1 MRVDRTPLT
10 VRRGFPRETIMN
22 KKPVEV
28 SVSELEEIL
37 DRYLDSGESVNFA
50 LKIVGH
56 PGVGKSAIVRQAAG
70 RKNRLFIDTRL
81 AFKENVDLGGYPVP
95 DASEARMIYYRPR
108 FIPPAEVPE
117 GRDGIVWFLDESNRA
132 HPTVIQTLFQIIT
145 DRRCGEHELPSNTCI
160 ILAGNLGDEDNTTIT
175 DFDDSALDGRLVIV
189 QLKPT
194 AADWIRWAGREGI
207 HPSVVRY
214 ITIYPEKL
222 WDERNINP
230 NPRGWHQ
237 VSQAIAVS
245 YGLNGEEELVRFLS
259 ENPASTLEKVIVSLV
274 GTVAGSDFTA
284 QITRPRRIT
293 TADVLS
299 GDREKLDGMRN
310 GSIPSEDLL
319 WAVSGALSHLRE
331 KNTLLKGEF
340 FGEDL
345 KELAGTLLFVGHS
358 RADRRISFFYT
369 LLRQCG
375 LYSLVPAALALLDE
389 ADRAPIRAAFGAIL
403 EDN

>member
-1 MRVDRTPLT
+1 
-10 VRRGFPRETIMN
+10 MN

-28 SVSELEEIL
+28 NVTELEDIL
-37 DRYLDSGESVNFA
+37 DRYLDSGDRVNYA

-56 PGVGKSAIVRQAAG
+56 PGVGKSAIVRQAAE

-95 DASEARMIYYRPR
+95 DAAEGRMIYYRPR

-145 DRRCGEHELPSNTCI
+145 DRRCGEHDLPPETCI

-194 AADWIRWAGREGI
+194 AADWIRWAAREGV
-207 HPSVVRY
+207 HPSVIRY

-237 VSQAIAVS
+237 VSQAIRVS
-245 YGLNGEEELVRFLS
+245 YGLEGEDELRRFLA
-259 ENPASTLEKVIVSLV
+259 ENGGTTLEKMIVSLV
-274 GTVAGSDFTA
+274 GLVAGSDFTS
-284 QITRPRRIT
+284 QLTRPRRIT
-293 TADVLS
+293 TADVLN
-299 GDREKLDGMRN
+299 GDGEKLEGMLDGR
-310 GSIPSEDLL
+310 IPSEDIL
-319 WAVSGALSHLRE
+319 WAVSGALSHLRD
-331 KNTLLKGEF
+331 KNMLLKGEF
-340 FGEDL
+340 LGEDL
-345 KELAGTLLFVGHS
+345 EELAHTLLFVGHS
-358 RADRRISFFYT
+358 RADRRISFFYV

-375 LYSLVPAALALLDE
+375 LFSLVPAALSLLDE
-389 ADRAPIRAAFGAIL
+389 ADRIALRAAFGAIL

>member
-1 MRVDRTPLT
+1 
-10 VRRGFPRETIMN
+10 MN

-28 SVSELEEIL
+28 NVTELEEIL
-37 DRYLDSGESVNFA
+37 DRYLDSGDRVNYA

-56 PGVGKSAIVRQAAG
+56 PGVGKSAIVRQAAE

-95 DASEARMIYYRPR
+95 DAAEGRMIYYRPR

-145 DRRCGEHELPSNTCI
+145 DRRCGEHDLPPETCI

-194 AADWIRWAGREGI
+194 AADWIRWAAREGV
-207 HPSVVRY
+207 HPSVIRY

-237 VSQAIAVS
+237 VSQAIRVS
-245 YGLNGEEELVRFLS
+245 YELEGEDELRRFLA
-259 ENPASTLEKVIVSLV
+259 ENGGTTLEKMIVSLV
-274 GTVAGSDFTA
+274 GLVAGSDFTS
-284 QITRPRRIT
+284 QLTRPRRIT
-293 TADVLS
+293 TADVLN
-299 GDREKLDGMRN
+299 GDGEKLEGMLDGR
-310 GSIPSEDLL
+310 IPSEDIL
-319 WAVSGALSHLRE
+319 WAVSGALSHLRD
-331 KNTLLKGEF
+331 KNMLLKGEF
-340 FGEDL
+340 LGEDL
-345 KELAGTLLFVGHS
+345 EELAHTLLFVGHS
-358 RADRRISFFYT
+358 RADRRISFFYV

-375 LYSLVPAALALLDE
+375 LFSLVPAALSLLDE
-389 ADRAPIRAAFGAIL
+389 ADRIALRAAFGAIL

>member
-1 MRVDRTPLT
+1 
-10 VRRGFPRETIMN
+10 MN

-28 SVSELEEIL
+28 NVCELEEIL
-37 DRYLDSGESVNFA
+37 DRHLESGASLNYA

-56 PGVGKSAIVRQAAG
+56 PGVGKSAIVRQAAE

-95 DASEARMIYYRPR
+95 DPTEKRMIYYRPR
-108 FIPPAEVPE
+108 FIPPAEAPE
-117 GRDGIVWFLDESNRA
+117 GFDGIVWFLDESNRA

-194 AADWIRWAGREGI
+194 ASDWIKWANREGI
-207 HPSVVRY
+207 HPAVIRY
-214 ITIYPEKL
+214 LSIYPEKL

-237 VSQAIAVS
+237 VSQAVSVS
-245 YGLNGEEELVRFLS
+245 YGLAGEEELVRFLS
-259 ENPASTLEKVIVSLV
+259 ENPGSTLEKIIISLV
-274 GTVAGSDFTA
+274 GMVAGSDFTS
-284 QITRPRRIT
+284 QMTRPRRIS
-293 TADVLS
+293 TADVLA
-299 GDREKLDGMRN
+299 GNREKLEGMRD
-310 GSIPSEDLL
+310 GSIPSEDIL

-331 KNTLLKGEF
+331 KNELLKGDF
-340 FGEDL
+340 VGEDL
-345 KELAGTLLFVGHS
+345 RELAGTLLFVGHS

-375 LYSLVPAALALLDE
+375 LFSLIPAALSLLAE
-389 ADRAPIRAAFGAIL
+389 ADRASIKAAFGAIL
-403 EDN
+403 EEN

>member
-1 MRVDRTPLT
+1 
-10 VRRGFPRETIMN
+10 MN

-28 SVSELEEIL
+28 NVCELEEIL
-37 DRYLDSGESVNFA
+37 DRHLESGASLNYA

-56 PGVGKSAIVRQAAG
+56 PGVGKSAIVRQAAE

-95 DASEARMIYYRPR
+95 DPTEKRMIYYRPR
-108 FIPPAEVPE
+108 FIPPAEAPE
-117 GRDGIVWFLDESNRA
+117 GFDGIVWFLDESNRA

-194 AADWIRWAGREGI
+194 ASDWIKWANREGI
-207 HPSVVRY
+207 HPAVIRY
-214 ITIYPEKL
+214 LSIYPEKL

-237 VSQAIAVS
+237 VSQAVSVS
-245 YGLNGEEELVRFLS
+245 YGLAGEEELVRFLS
-259 ENPASTLEKVIVSLV
+259 ENPGSTLEKIIISLV
-274 GTVAGSDFTA
+274 GMVAGSDFTS
-284 QITRPRRIT
+284 QMTRPRRIS
-293 TADVLS
+293 TADVLA
-299 GDREKLDGMRN
+299 GNREKLEGMRD
-310 GSIPSEDLL
+310 GSIPSEDIL

-331 KNTLLKGEF
+331 KNELLKGDF
-340 FGEDL
+340 VGEDL
-345 KELAGTLLFVGHS
+345 RELAGTLLFVGHS

-375 LYSLVPAALALLDE
+375 LFSLIPAALSLLDE
-389 ADRAPIRAAFGAIL
+389 ADRTSIKSAFGAIL
-403 EDN
+403 EEN

>member
-1 MRVDRTPLT
+1 
-10 VRRGFPRETIMN
+10 MN

-28 SVSELEEIL
+28 NVAELEDIL
-37 DRYLDSGESVNFA
+37 DRYLDSGDRVNYA

-56 PGVGKSAIVRQAAG
+56 PGVGKSAIVRQAAK

-95 DASEARMIYYRPR
+95 DAAEGRMIYYRPR

-145 DRRCGEHELPSNTCI
+145 DRRCGEHDLPAETCI

-194 AADWIRWAGREGI
+194 AADWIRWAHREGI
-207 HPSVVRY
+207 HPSVLRY

-222 WDERNINP
+222 WDERTINP

-237 VSQAIAVS
+237 VSQAIRVS
-245 YGLNGEEELVRFLS
+245 YGLECEDELRRFLE
-259 ENPASTLEKVIVSLV
+259 ENAGTTLEKMIVSLV
-274 GTVAGSDFTA
+274 GLVAGSDFTS
-284 QITRPRRIT
+284 QLIRPRRIT
-293 TADVLS
+293 TADVLK
-299 GDREKLDGMRN
+299 GDGEKLDGMRE
-310 GSIPSEDLL
+310 GRIPSEDIL
-319 WAVSGALSHLRE
+319 WAVSGALSHLRD
-331 KNTLLKGEF
+331 KNMLLKGEF
-340 FGEDL
+340 IGEDL
-345 KELAGTLLFVGHS
+345 EELAHTLLFVGHS

-375 LYSLVPAALALLDE
+375 LFSLVPRALSLVGDG
-389 ADRAPIRAAFGAIL
+389 DRSVIRAAFAGML
-403 EDN
+403 EDA

>member
-1 MRVDRTPLT
+1 
-10 VRRGFPRETIMN
+10 MN

-28 SVSELEEIL
+28 NVCELEEIL
-37 DRYLDSGESVNFA
+37 DRHLESGASLNYA

-56 PGVGKSAIVRQAAG
+56 PGVGKSAIVRQAAE

-95 DASEARMIYYRPR
+95 DPTEKRMIYYRPR
-108 FIPPAEVPE
+108 FIPPAEAPE
-117 GRDGIVWFLDESNRA
+117 GFDGIVWFLDESNRA

-194 AADWIRWAGREGI
+194 ASDWIKWANREGI
-207 HPSVVRY
+207 HPAVIRY
-214 ITIYPEKL
+214 LSIYPEKL

-237 VSQAIAVS
+237 VSQAVSVS
-245 YGLNGEEELVRFLS
+245 YGLAGEEELVRFLS
-259 ENPASTLEKVIVSLV
+259 ENPGSTLEKIIISLV
-274 GTVAGSDFTA
+274 GMVAGSDFTS
-284 QITRPRRIT
+284 QMTRPRRIS

-299 GDREKLDGMRN
+299 GNREKLEGMRD
-310 GSIPSEDLL
+310 GSIPSEDIL

-331 KNTLLKGEF
+331 KNELLKGDF
-340 FGEDL
+340 VGEDL
-345 KELAGTLLFVGHS
+345 RELAGTLLFVGHS

-375 LYSLVPAALALLDE
+375 LFSLIPAALSLLDE
-389 ADRAPIRAAFGAIL
+389 ADRTSIKSAFGAIL
-403 EDN
+403 EEN

>member
-1 MRVDRTPLT
+1 
-10 VRRGFPRETIMN
+10 MN

-28 SVSELEEIL
+28 NVSELEKIL
-37 DRYLDSGESVNFA
+37 DRHLESGASLNYA

-56 PGVGKSAIVRQAAG
+56 PGVGKSAIVRQAAE

-95 DASEARMIYYRPR
+95 DPTEKRMIYYRPR
-108 FIPPAEVPE
+108 FIPPAEAPE
-117 GRDGIVWFLDESNRA
+117 GFDGIVWFLDESNRA

-194 AADWIRWAGREGI
+194 ASDWIKWANREGI
-207 HPSVVRY
+207 HPAVIRY
-214 ITIYPEKL
+214 LSIYPEKL

-237 VSQAIAVS
+237 VSQAVSVS
-245 YGLNGEEELVRFLS
+245 YGLAGEEELVRFLS
-259 ENPASTLEKVIVSLV
+259 ENPGSTLEKIIISLV
-274 GTVAGSDFTA
+274 GMVAGSDFTS
-284 QITRPRRIT
+284 QMTRPRRIS
-293 TADVLS
+293 TADVLA
-299 GDREKLDGMRN
+299 GNREKLEGMRD
-310 GSIPSEDLL
+310 GSIPSEDIL

-331 KNTLLKGEF
+331 KNELLKGDF
-340 FGEDL
+340 VGEDL
-345 KELAGTLLFVGHS
+345 RELAGTLLFVGHS

-375 LYSLVPAALALLDE
+375 LFSLIPAALSLLDE
-389 ADRAPIRAAFGAIL
+389 ADRASIKAAFGAIL
-403 EDN
+403 EEN

>member
-1 MRVDRTPLT
+1 
-10 VRRGFPRETIMN
+10 MN

-28 SVSELEEIL
+28 NVTELEDIL
-37 DRYLDSGESVNFA
+37 DRYLDSGDRVNYA

-56 PGVGKSAIVRQAAG
+56 PGVGKSAIVRQAAE

-95 DASEARMIYYRPR
+95 DAAEGRMIYYRPR

-145 DRRCGEHELPSNTCI
+145 DRRCGEHDLPPETCI

-194 AADWIRWAGREGI
+194 AADWIRWAAREGV
-207 HPSVVRY
+207 HPSVIRY

-237 VSQAIAVS
+237 VSQAIRVS
-245 YGLNGEEELVRFLS
+245 YGLEGEDELRRFLA
-259 ENPASTLEKVIVSLV
+259 ENGGTTLEKMIVSLV
-274 GTVAGSDFTA
+274 GLVVGSDFTS
-284 QITRPRRIT
+284 QLTRPRRIT
-293 TADVLS
+293 TADVLN
-299 GDREKLDGMRN
+299 GDGEKLEGMRD
-310 GSIPSEDLL
+310 GRIPSEDIL
-319 WAVSGALSHLRE
+319 WAVSGALSHLRD
-331 KNTLLKGEF
+331 KNMLLKGEF
-340 FGEDL
+340 IGEDL
-345 KELAGTLLFVGHS
+345 EELAHTLLFVGHS
-358 RADRRISFFYT
+358 RADRRISFFYV

-375 LYSLVPAALALLDE
+375 LFSLVPAALSLLDE
-389 ADRAPIRAAFGAIL
+389 ADRIALRAAFGAIL

>member
-1 MRVDRTPLT
+1 
-10 VRRGFPRETIMN
+10 MN

-28 SVSELEEIL
+28 NVTELEDIL
-37 DRYLDSGESVNFA
+37 DRYLDSGDRVNYA

-56 PGVGKSAIVRQAAG
+56 PGVGKSAIVRQAAE

-95 DASEARMIYYRPR
+95 DAAEGRMIYYRPR

-145 DRRCGEHELPSNTCI
+145 DRRCGEHDLPPETCI

-194 AADWIRWAGREGI
+194 AADWIRWAAREGV
-207 HPSVVRY
+207 HPSVIRY

-237 VSQAIAVS
+237 VSQAIRVS
-245 YGLNGEEELVRFLS
+245 YGLEGEDELRRFLA
-259 ENPASTLEKVIVSLV
+259 ENGGTTLEKMIVSLV
-274 GTVAGSDFTA
+274 GLVAGSDFTS
-284 QITRPRRIT
+284 QLTRPRRIT
-293 TADVLS
+293 TADVLN
-299 GDREKLDGMRN
+299 GDGEKLEGMRD
-310 GSIPSEDLL
+310 GRIPSEDIL
-319 WAVSGALSHLRE
+319 WAVSGALSHLRD
-331 KNTLLKGEF
+331 KNMLLKGEF
-340 FGEDL
+340 IGEDL
-345 KELAGTLLFVGHS
+345 EELAHTLLFVGHS
-358 RADRRISFFYT
+358 RADRRISFFYV

-375 LYSLVPAALALLDE
+375 LFSLVPAALSLLDE
-389 ADRAPIRAAFGAIL
+389 ADRIALRAAFGAIL

>member
-1 MRVDRTPLT
+1 
-10 VRRGFPRETIMN
+10 MN

-28 SVSELEEIL
+28 NVCELEEIL
-37 DRYLDSGESVNFA
+37 DRHLESGASLNYA

-56 PGVGKSAIVRQAAG
+56 PGVGKSAIVRQAAE

-95 DASEARMIYYRPR
+95 DPTEKRMIYYRPR
-108 FIPPAEVPE
+108 FIPPAEAPE
-117 GRDGIVWFLDESNRA
+117 GFDGIVWFLDESNRA

-194 AADWIRWAGREGI
+194 ASDWIKWANREGI
-207 HPSVVRY
+207 HPAVIRY
-214 ITIYPEKL
+214 LSIYPEKL

-237 VSQAIAVS
+237 VSQAVSVS
-245 YGLNGEEELVRFLS
+245 YGLAGEEELVRFLS
-259 ENPASTLEKVIVSLV
+259 ENPGSTLEKIIISLV
-274 GTVAGSDFTA
+274 GMVAGSDFTS
-284 QITRPRRIT
+284 QMTRPRRIS
-293 TADVLS
+293 TADVLA
-299 GDREKLDGMRN
+299 GNREKLEGMRD
-310 GSIPSEDLL
+310 GSIPSEDIL

-331 KNTLLKGEF
+331 KNELLKGDF
-340 FGEDL
+340 VGEDL
-345 KELAGTLLFVGHS
+345 RELAGTLLFVGHS

-375 LYSLVPAALALLDE
+375 LFSLIPAALSLLDE
-389 ADRAPIRAAFGAIL
+389 ADRASIKAAFGAIL
-403 EDN
+403 EEN

>member
-1 MRVDRTPLT
+1 
-10 VRRGFPRETIMN
+10 MN

-28 SVSELEEIL
+28 NVTELEEIL
-37 DRYLDSGESVNFA
+37 DRYLDSGDRVNYA

-56 PGVGKSAIVRQAAG
+56 PGVGKSAIVRQAAE

-95 DASEARMIYYRPR
+95 DAAEGRMIYYRPR

-132 HPTVIQTLFQIIT
+132 HPTVIQTLCQIIT
-145 DRRCGEHELPSNTCI
+145 DRRCGEHDLPPETCI

-194 AADWIRWAGREGI
+194 AADWIRWAAREGV
-207 HPSVVRY
+207 HTSVIRY

-237 VSQAIAVS
+237 VSQAIRVS
-245 YGLNGEEELVRFLS
+245 YELEGEDELRRFLA
-259 ENPASTLEKVIVSLV
+259 ENGGTTLEKMIVSLV
-274 GTVAGSDFTA
+274 GLVAGSDFTS
-284 QITRPRRIT
+284 QLTRPRRIT
-293 TADVLS
+293 TADVLN
-299 GDREKLDGMRN
+299 GDGEKLEGMLDGR
-310 GSIPSEDLL
+310 IPSEDIL
-319 WAVSGALSHLRE
+319 WAVSGALSHLRD
-331 KNTLLKGEF
+331 KNMLLKGEF
-340 FGEDL
+340 LGEDL
-345 KELAGTLLFVGHS
+345 EELAHTLLFVGHS
-358 RADRRISFFYT
+358 RADRRISFFYV

-375 LYSLVPAALALLDE
+375 LFSLVPAALSLLDE
-389 ADRAPIRAAFGAIL
+389 ADRIALRAAFGAIL